1 MVKKDLVQAGDFE
14 KITEL
19 VREAADIV
27 KEVRG

>member
-1 MVKKDLVQAGDFE
+1 MVKNDIVKAGDFE

-19 VREAADIV
+19 VREAAAIV